1 MPRAGD
7 PVAVHEREP
16 AGADDLEVVA
26 RDRLAP
32 PRLVDPPLVAH
43 LDRLADPVPPE
54 GDQPAG
60 DIELR
65 IDDGVLA
72 QQAGHRSSPVVDAL
86 ALIPRPRPGPRRPRR
101 APSAS
106 VPRGV

>member
-60 DIELR
+60 DIQLR
-65 IDDGVLA
+65 IDDGGLA
-72 QQAGHRSSPVVDAL
+72 QQAGHRPGPPGGAPPPL
-86 ALIPRPRPGPRRPRR
+86 RRPPPAPRPPPP
-101 APSAS
+101 APPPS
-106 VPRGV
+106 P